1 MSDSLLSYGLSAPQ
15 APLSMGILQARTRE
29 WVVLPS
35 SRGSSQPRD
44 RTSSLKSPGL
54 AGRSLPLAPCGKSS
68 SENRYCTLR
77 FYGYICFMVHYLCI
91 FYLNSYEIQ
100 EKKNW
105 KKKNPFSYEGW
116 LIPLKSFLLIHCS
129 YYTLGC
135 WYTNILFILF
145 QYSFLFSNCP

>member
-105 KKKNPFSYEGW
+105 KKKPIFLWRLINTLEKFSLNSLLLLYTW
-116 LIPLKSFLLIHCS
+116 LLIHEYS
-129 YYTLGC
+129 LHSIP
-135 WYTNILFILF
+135 ILILI
-145 QYSFLFSNCP
+145 L